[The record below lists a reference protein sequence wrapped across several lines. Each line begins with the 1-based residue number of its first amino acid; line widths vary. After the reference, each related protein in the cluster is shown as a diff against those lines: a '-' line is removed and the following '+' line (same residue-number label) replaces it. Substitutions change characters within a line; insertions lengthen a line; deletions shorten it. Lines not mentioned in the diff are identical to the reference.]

1 MFDFF
6 GLIVIAITM
15 KKTLVYF
22 SVVKNML
29 IKAAIYPKQAFSFHN
44 EHKGRMEAC
53 VSLLI
58 CIVVTDRSNSEIQ

>member
-1 MFDFF
+1 MLDFF

-29 IKAAIYPKQAFSFHN
+29 STQLKLPFIQNRLSLFLMN
-44 EHKGRMEAC
+44 TKGGWKL
-53 VSLLI
+53 VSLF
-58 CIVVTDRSNSEIQ
+58 